1 MALPWRCLKPCIDV
15 MQGRF
20 FARMSARKD
29 RAGAPTAPELGASSP
44 RVWPWSQQRCPT
56 RRATLAGATR
66 RIAAA
71 APPPRQ
77 VAVRGAL
84 LAAEVSPRAPAR
96 RAKAAVLRAT
106 AWSRAVVRRPSR
118 ASASAAARAP
128 ARRAKAAVLRAT
140 AWSRAVARRLQFV
153 AARDEVR
160 GPRVAGVFALLVLRA
175 LQLRLGAYFDVEDE
189 RVQRRD
195 DVVVACEERAAV
207 RREQLDRARGAG
219 VDLLRGQRRAFGYS
233 ADAGEHPMCEWLSL
247 PLVEPAHFLH
257 QHAAP
262 LYDCM
267 TSKGTSIFG
276 C

>member
-1 MALPWRCLKPCIDV
+1 MAQPWRCLKPCIDV
-15 MQGRF
+15 IPGRF
-20 FARMSARKD
+20 FARMSARKEWHAGGQ

-44 RVWPWSQQRCPT
+44 RVWPWSPQRCPT

-71 APPPRQ
+71 SPPPRQ

-84 LAAEVSPRAPAR
+84 LAAEASRASASAAARAPAR

-106 AWSRAVVRRPSR
+106 AWSRAVARRPSR

-128 ARRAKAAVLRAT
+128 ARRAKTAVLRAT

-160 GPRVAGVFALLVLRA
+160 GPRVAGVFALMVLRA
-175 LQLRLGAYFDVEDE
+175 LQPRLDAYFDVEDE
-189 RVQRRD
+189 RVQSRD

-219 VDLLRGQRRAFGYS
+219 VELLRG
-233 ADAGEHPMCEWLSL
+233 
-247 PLVEPAHFLH
+247 
-257 QHAAP
+257 
-262 LYDCM
+262 
-267 TSKGTSIFG
+267 
-276 C
+276 